1 MPLDRRCLSGYG
13 MFCWRGS
20 SDSFGGGVDIWMS
33 TTTAATI
40 HTTGST
46 TASTTIASTTIAT
59 GWWGYGIGQ

>member
-1 MPLDRRCLSGYG
+1 MLLDRRCSSGYG

-20 SDSFGGGVDIWMS
+20 GDRGGEVGIWMK